1 MKTVFVY
8 NFSSPDCR
16 PCATVKP
23 VISLLNEEYGNDVT
37 WVSVNTQNDTNNYKN
52 TYQVTVVPTM
62 VVTVKNE
69 DGTEVIAGRHSG
81 MDVSGYFRAVRAG
94 LALASQQ

>member
-8 NFSSPDCR
+8 NFWSPECR
-16 PCATVKP
+16 PCSSVKP

-37 WVSVNTQNDTNNYKN
+37 WISVNTLQDTNNYK
-52 TYQVTVVPTM
+52 TQYQVTVIPTM
-62 VVTVKNE
+62 VVVVRDQ

-81 MDVSGYFRAVRAG
+81 LDVSGYFKVVRAG
-94 LALASQQ
+94 LALLSQQ